1 MQWCE
6 IMNMWCSDM
15 DDEDVENCHCDGDCG
30 RCEQCSDVGRN
41 KGALNK
47 NLFDNA
53 FRVPL
58 ETHS

>member
-15 DDEDVENCHCDGDCG
+15 DDKDVENCHCDGDCG

-41 KGALNK
+41 
-47 NLFDNA
+47 
-53 FRVPL
+53 
-58 ETHS
+58 T

>member
-1 MQWCE
+1 MGKYKEDKQMQWCE

-41 KGALNK
+41 
-47 NLFDNA
+47 
-53 FRVPL
+53 
-58 ETHS
+58 T